1 LKVAKKIKNQST
13 ILQEYNMACVW
24 VEQRK
29 CAKVLG
35 VGVYNEHLTD
45 KPKQH
50 VVSSTSPSK
59 NERPTS
65 KKVFDLDEDR
75 PMTAFDVL
83 TQSIALNFIES
94 SKTGPPKYETSW
106 VPVDAAKHDARVNQE
121 FFQEVTEYVEEQ
133 TALFWKCPES
143 YISMQQDKSST
154 WSGSRNCIIAFEK
167 LVSNFPFLAL
177 MPSHSASP
185 ANTTETLVFYQ
196 LADRSNFGKG
206 VRYTT
211 LSLLVKWFLD
221 LKIMKP
227 AFKKIARDLLVFVYD
242 HSRFLKYHASGGTK
256 QAAQKV
262 HLFSGG
268 SILRTFSSSPKS
280 NDVSIEWLKSVKF
293 DNPRLQTRDLAL
305 KILSH
310 PKDWFLRS
318 WYETGEDLIS
328 TEPPNIAQFEFRI
341 NRASLS
347 VDHIKTSPPDSD
359 VAKKQ
364 QQQRPPKT
372 AFAKRPH
379 FIGPSSFTTAWGSK
393 RQKLSQMDIL
403 LIVAEELLG

>member
-1 LKVAKKIKNQST
+1 
-13 ILQEYNMACVW
+13 MAYAW

-35 VGVYNEHLTD
+35 VGVYNEHSID
-45 KPKQH
+45 KPKH
-50 VVSSTSPSK
+50 ASSSSPSK
-59 NERPTS
+59 MERPTS
-65 KKVFDLDEDR
+65 KKLFELDEDR

-83 TQSIALNFIES
+83 TQSIELNFIES

-106 VPVDAAKHDARVNQE
+106 VPVDAAKHDARANQE

-143 YISMQQDKSST
+143 YISMQQDKCSS
-154 WSGSRNCIIAFEK
+154 WSESRNCIIAFEK

-242 HSRFLKYHASGGTK
+242 HSRFLRYQALGGTK

-268 SILRTFSSSPKS
+268 SILQTFSSSPKS
-280 NDVSIEWLKSVKF
+280 NNDVSIEWLKTVKF

-310 PKDWFLRS
+310 QKDWCIRS

-328 TEPPNIAQFEFRI
+328 TEPPPNIEQFEFRI

-347 VDHIKTSPPDSD
+347 VDHIKTSPLDSD
-359 VAKKQ
+359 LAKK
-364 QQQRPPKT
+364 QQRPPKT

-379 FIGPSSFTTAWGSK
+379 LIGPSSFTTAWGSK